1 MRWLRGRVG
10 TDRDG
15 LYLYFSAPHCAVRRR
30 ESRLVWWWMNGEAE
44 GKARGDSAK
53 LLARNSL
60 HNNARHTHSRGFL
73 PNSKSHA
80 TQTRQSTCHTPPPRL
95 QLAPVWFYSNNSVF
109 SETPAKHYT
118 AALLSALSCI
128 FHQRSS
134 PVLLLVCRHFFSL
147 FFPAQ
152 TTCYMWR

>member
-80 TQTRQSTCHTPPPRL
+80 TQTRQSTCHTPPLGYSWPQYGSIQTIPSSQKRQQNTTPPPFCPLCLAFFISDRL
-95 QLAPVWFYSNNSVF
+95 Q
-109 SETPAKHYT
+109 
-118 AALLSALSCI
+118 SC
-128 FHQRSS
+128 F
-134 PVLLLVCRHFFSL
+134 
-147 FFPAQ
+147 
-152 TTCYMWR
+152 